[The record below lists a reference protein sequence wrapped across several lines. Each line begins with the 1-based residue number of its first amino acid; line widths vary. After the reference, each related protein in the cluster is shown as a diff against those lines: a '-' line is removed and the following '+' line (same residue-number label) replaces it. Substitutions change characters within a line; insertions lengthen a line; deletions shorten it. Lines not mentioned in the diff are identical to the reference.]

1 LAGTSLQLSST
12 ETPLGTVVGGLAT
25 ADPRRPAIT
34 CGQITISRAE
44 LEARTNRLA
53 RAYRNLGVTQD
64 SFVTIGLPNGI
75 EFYEAVLAV
84 WKLGATPQPVSSR
97 LPAAERSAIIE
108 LASSSLVVGVDPS
121 ETPGRATIPAGF
133 EPDRS
138 LSSDPL
144 PPVVAASF
152 KAPTSGG
159 STGRPKLIVA
169 TQAGIWEA
177 LEGFATLLRIPRDG
191 AHLVTGPLYHNG
203 PLTTSL
209 LALLKGNHLV
219 VMPRF
224 EAATCLALI
233 ERHRADWMYAVPTM
247 MHRIWRLPESE
258 RRRFDLSSLRV
269 VFHMAA
275 PCPQWLKQAWIE
287 WLGGEC
293 VLELYGGTEAQ
304 SFTVITG
311 SEWLEHRGSVG
322 RPAFGEMVVLDAKG
336 NELPPGEVGEIWMRR
351 GADAPPS
358 YRYVGAQAKS
368 RPGNWESLG
377 DMGSQDKDGYI
388 YLSDRDTDMILVGG
402 SNVYPAE
409 IESALDEHPK
419 VTSSCVIGL
428 PDEEY
433 GNIVHAIVQT
443 TQPVDPA
450 ELDAFLGVRLTKYKR
465 PRTYEFVAEPLRGD
479 DGKVRRSALRA
490 ARPTART
497 R

>member
-1 LAGTSLQLSST
+1 MSD
-12 ETPLGTVVGGLAT
+12 ETPLGVVVGRLAQD
-25 ADPRRPAIT
+25 DPHHPVIT
-34 CGQITISRAE
+34 CGGITRSRAE

-53 RAYRNLGVTQD
+53 RAYRALGVRQD

-97 LPAAERSAIIE
+97 LPAIERRAIVD
-108 LASSSLVVGVDPS
+108 LANPSLVAGVDPA
-121 ETPGRATIPAGF
+121 ETPGRATIPIGF
-133 EPDRS
+133 EPDAS
-138 LSSDPL
+138 ISSDPL
-144 PPVVAASF
+144 PPVIAASF

-169 TQAGIWEA
+169 TQTGVLEA
-177 LEGFATLLRIPRDG
+177 LEGFATLLRIPQNG
-191 AHLVTGPLYHNG
+191 VHLVTGPLYHNG

-209 LALLKGNHLV
+209 LALLKGNHV
-219 VMPRF
+219 IVMPRF
-224 EAATCLALI
+224 DATTALALVAQ
-233 ERHRADWMYAVPTM
+233 HRVDWMYAVPTM

-258 RRRFDLSSLRV
+258 RTRCDVSSLRV

-275 PCPQWLKQAWIE
+275 PCPPWLKQVWIE

-322 RPAFGEMVVLDAKG
+322 RPAFGEMIVLDAKG

-351 GADAPPS
+351 GADVAPS
-358 YRYVGAQAKS
+358 YRYVGATAKS

-377 DMGSQDKDGYI
+377 DMGSKDKDGYI
-388 YLSDRDTDMILVGG
+388 YLSDRETDMILVGG
-402 SNVYPAE
+402 ANVYPAE
-409 IESALDEHPK
+409 IESALDEDPK
-419 VTSSCVIGL
+419 VISSCVIGL
-428 PDEEY
+428 PDDEY
-433 GNIVHAIVQT
+433 GNAVHAIVQT
-443 TQPVDPA
+443 AAPLAPDD
-450 ELDAFLGVRLTKYKR
+450 LDEFLASRLAKYKR
-465 PRTYEFVAEPLRGD
+465 PRSYEFVTEPLRGD

-490 ARPTART
+490 ARVKSAS
-497 R
+497 